1 MLVSVSATGILLG
14 GLYVLLAI
22 PLAAMLAALVD
33 VSVRD
38 LDPAAAEIPTVLFP
52 AKDAET

>member
-1 MLVSVSATGILLG
+1 
-14 GLYVLLAI
+14 
-22 PLAAMLAALVD
+22 MLATLVD

-38 LDPAAAEIPTVLFP
+38 LDPAEAEVPSVLFP

>member
-1 MLVSVSATGILLG
+1 
-14 GLYVLLAI
+14 
-22 PLAAMLAALVD
+22 MLATLVD

-38 LDPAAAEIPTVLFP
+38 LDPVEAEVPSVLFP